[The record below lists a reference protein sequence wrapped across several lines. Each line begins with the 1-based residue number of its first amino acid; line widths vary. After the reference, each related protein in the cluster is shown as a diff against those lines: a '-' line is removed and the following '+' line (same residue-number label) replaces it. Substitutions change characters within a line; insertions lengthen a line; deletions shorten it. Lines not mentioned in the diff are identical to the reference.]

1 MKENRM
7 NEKASWNTKGH
18 NTVQETKPIGR
29 GQAKWLPLMI
39 AGPILGAALL
49 VVGIMV
55 APLDAQSYPDRP
67 IRFIL
72 PLATGGGVD
81 IVGRMIAPMLAER
94 LGQPVV
100 PENRPGGGG
109 NVGVEYVAKARPDG
123 YTLVIATA
131 TIAMSPGLYKK
142 LNYDPIK
149 DLAPISRTSQIQN
162 LLLVHPSVPAKTLK
176 ELVAYAKANPGKLN
190 CATSG
195 VGGPGHLAG
204 ELLKSLAK
212 IDIVFVPYKSVG
224 TGVIALISGEINMT
238 VCNVSTALPHVQA
251 GKARALA
258 VLSDKRLTSLP
269 NVPTAKEAGVD
280 NWEVALWHGIL
291 APAGTPR
298 DIINRLNAEWVK
310 VAAMPETKERLQKAG
325 VEPLSDTPEQF
336 SEFLKA
342 EIERWT
348 KVIREGNI
356 PRID

>member
-1 MKENRM
+1 MGKNVTNGETIGNPQGERKV
-7 NEKASWNTKGH
+7 EGRKPGGW
-18 NTVQETKPIGR
+18 VQTAR
-29 GQAKWLPLMI
+29 RV
-39 AGPILGAALL
+39 L
-49 VVGIMV
+49 VVAGAIVSGVLLIGAIV
-55 APLDAQSYPDRP
+55 APLGAQTYPNKP

-72 PLATGGGVD
+72 PMSPGGGVD

-109 NVGVEYVAKARPDG
+109 NVGLEYVAKARPDG

-131 TIAMSPGLYKK
+131 TIAMSPALYKK
-142 LNYDPIK
+142 LNYDPVK

-162 LLLVHPSVPAKTLK
+162 LLLVHPSVPAKNLK

-190 CATSG
+190 CGTSG
-195 VGGPGHLAG
+195 IGGPAHLAG

-212 IDIVFVPYKSVG
+212 IDIVFVAYKSVG
-224 TGVIALISGEINMT
+224 TAVIALISGEINML
-238 VCNVSTALPHVQA
+238 VCNVATALPHIQA
-251 GKARALA
+251 GKARALT

-269 NVPTAKEAGVD
+269 NVPTAKEAGVE
-280 NWEVALWHGIL
+280 NFEMALWHGIL

-298 DIINRLNAEWVK
+298 NIINRLNAEWVK
-310 VAAMPETKERLQKAG
+310 IAAMPDTTEKMQKAR

-336 SEFLKA
+336 SQFLKA

-348 KVIREGNI
+348 KVIREANI
-356 PRID
+356 PSVD

>member
-1 MKENRM
+1 MKENVT
-7 NEKASWNTKGH
+7 NGKALWNAKGGRRRH
-18 NTVQETKPIGR
+18 ERRQAGQSRVAHRAMMTATAIMAAVGLMGAVASPIS
-29 GQAKWLPLMI
+29 
-39 AGPILGAALL
+39 
-49 VVGIMV
+49 
-55 APLDAQSYPDRP
+55 AQSYPTKP

-72 PLATGGGVD
+72 PMAPGGGVD

-109 NVGVEYVAKARPDG
+109 NVGLEYVAKARPDG
-123 YTLVIATA
+123 YTLVMTTA

-162 LLLVHPSVPAKTLK
+162 LLLVHPSVPAKNLK

-190 CATSG
+190 CGTSG
-195 VGGPGHLAG
+195 VGGPAHLAG

-212 IDIVFVPYKSVG
+212 IDIVFVAYKSVG
-224 TGVIALISGEINMT
+224 TAVIALISGEINMM
-238 VCNVSTALPHVQA
+238 VCNVSTASPHIQA

-269 NVPTAKEAGVD
+269 NVPTAKEAGVE
-280 NWEVALWHGIL
+280 NLEMALWHGIL

-298 DIINRLNAEWVK
+298 NIINRLNAEWVK
-310 VAAMPETKERLQKAG
+310 IAAMPDTREKMQKAG

-336 SEFLKA
+336 SQFLKA

-348 KVIREGNI
+348 KVIREANI